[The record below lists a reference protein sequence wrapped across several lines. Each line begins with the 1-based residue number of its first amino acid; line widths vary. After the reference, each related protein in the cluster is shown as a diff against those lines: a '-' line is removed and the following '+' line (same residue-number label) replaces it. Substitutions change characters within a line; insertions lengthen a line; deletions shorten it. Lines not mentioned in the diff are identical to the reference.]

1 MLKLLITGANGFIA
15 NAVLN
20 HLKDSNEI
28 EATAISVRGDDWKAL
43 DFSKYDSILHTAG
56 VAHVDPDPSLADQYE
71 KINHQLTVE
80 VARKAKAEGVG
91 QFIFLSSI
99 IVFGEATRAG
109 SHEKIAGRCRPA
121 PANAYGQSKLDAEI
135 DLRKLKSDFFRV
147 AIIRPPMVYGK
158 GCKGNYNTLVKLAQ
172 KLPVFPEFYNN
183 RSMLYV
189 ENLAELIRLIVLRR
203 DKGTYHPQ
211 DLVPRSVTEIVHEI
225 CHVHGK
231 RMRFSR
237 LLALPVLLL
246 GFRGTVRRA
255 FGDMAYGRAMS
266 DYPENY
272 RIVGFQ
278 EAIRRT
284 EGDSKWQ
291 A

>member
-1 MLKLLITGANGFIA
+1 MLKMLITGANGFIA

-20 HLKDSNEI
+20 HLKDSTEI
-28 EATAISVRGDDWKAL
+28 KAAAISVRGDDWQKL
-43 DFSKYDSILHTAG
+43 DFSQYDCILHTAG

-71 KINHQLTVE
+71 KINHRLTV
-80 VARKAKAEGVG
+80 AIAKKAKAEGVG

-99 IVFGEATRAG
+99 IVFGEASRAG
-109 SHEKIAGRCRPA
+109 VRHTITSRTRPT
-121 PANAYGQSKLDAEI
+121 PVNAYGQSKLDAEK
-135 DLRKLKSDFFRV
+135 DLRAMESDSFRA

-158 GCKGNYNTLVKLAQ
+158 GCKGNYNTLAKLAR

-183 RSMLYV
+183 RSMIYV
-189 ENLAELIRLIVLRR
+189 ENLAELIRLIALRR
-203 DKGTYHPQ
+203 DRGTFHPQ

-231 RMRFSR
+231 SMRFWRILSPLVR
-237 LLALPVLLL
+237 LT
-246 GFRGTVRRA
+246 GFRGLVRRA
-255 FGDMAYGRAMS
+255 FGDVCYSRTMS
-266 DYPENY
+266 EYPENY

-284 EGDSKWQ
+284 EGDTPWQ

>member
-15 NAVLN
+15 NAVLDS
-20 HLKDSNEI
+20 LKDSDEI
-28 EATAISVRGDDWKAL
+28 EATAISVRGDGWKKL
-43 DFSKYDSILHTAG
+43 SFSGYDSILHTAG

-80 VARKAKAEGVG
+80 VAKKAKAEGVG

-99 IVFGEATRAG
+99 IVFGEAARAG
-109 SHEKIAGRCRPA
+109 KRQTITTKTRPS
-121 PANAYGQSKLDAEI
+121 PANAYGRSKLDAET
-135 DLRKLKSDFFRV
+135 DLRRLASDRFRV
-147 AIIRPPMVYGK
+147 AILRPPMVYGK
-158 GCKGNYNTLVKLAQ
+158 GCKGNYNNLVKLAQ
-172 KLPVFPEFYNN
+172 RLPVFPEFYNN

-203 DKGTYHPQ
+203 DKGTFHPQ

-231 RMRFSR
+231 KMRFLRILSPLVR
-237 LLALPVLLL
+237 LA
-246 GFRGTVRRA
+246 GFRGLVRRA
-255 FGDMAYGRAMS
+255 FGDMAYSRTIS
-266 DYPENY
+266 EYPENY
-272 RIVGFQ
+272 RIIGFQ

-284 EGDSKWQ
+284 EGDTKWQ

>member
-15 NAVLN
+15 GAVLDY
-20 HLKDSNEI
+20 LKDSDEI
-28 EATAISVRGDDWKAL
+28 EATAISVRGDGWKAL
-43 DFSKYDSILHTAG
+43 DFSGYDSILHTAG
-56 VAHVDPDPSLADQYE
+56 IAHVDPDPSLAGQYE

-80 VARKAKAEGVG
+80 VAKKAKAEGVG

-99 IVFGEATRAG
+99 IVFGDAAP
-109 SHEKIAGRCRPA
+109 AGRRRTITTRSAPA
-121 PANAYGQSKLDAEI
+121 PSGPYGQSKLDAEN
-135 DLRKLKSDFFRV
+135 DLKKLSCDSFRA
-147 AIIRPPMVYGK
+147 AIIRPPMVYGR
-158 GCKGNYNTLVKLAQ
+158 GCKGNYNTLVKLAER
-172 KLPVFPEFYNN
+172 LSVFPEFYNN

-203 DKGTYHPQ
+203 DRGTFHPQ
-211 DLVPRSVTEIVHEI
+211 DTVPRSVTEIVHEI

-237 LLALPVLLL
+237 LLAPAVRLT
-246 GFRGTVRRA
+246 GFRGLVRRA
-255 FGDMAYGRAMS
+255 FGDMAYSRTISA
-266 DYPENY
+266 YPVNY

-284 EGDSKWQ
+284 EGDTKWQ